1 MFLYWGGV
9 NSGTNHINRLLGFNK
24 KPHVWMSGRY
34 CFDTYTYM
42 GETEIMTTYFKTN
55 TNKVVTK
62 IKRRPVK
69 VPSREICF
77 VYGEKYNFIDDRTH
91 EKNRNFY
98 YESTIHNLDDFYPY
112 FSENK
117 WHDMLPIIFDTE
129 VVIRPTYLL
138 DDDIS
143 NSYIKECTNL
153 VPYKTDLIDTL
164 IHKLNIF
171 DIKKQ
176 SRRYVERTGRP
187 KYFQTIQDAYN
198 TDKNI
203 VWGHLDNI
211 IGEQRDIEQKLIDK
225 NIPYQH
231 FCLDGQSYS
240 IFDLDVSVSN
250 DLTSG
255 NFEHNTQYHILEGYA
270 KEYVTVRGLTD
281 MKLSGRIYDK
291 I

>member
-1 MFLYWGGV
+1 
-9 NSGTNHINRLLGFNK
+9 
-24 KPHVWMSGRY
+24 
-34 CFDTYTYM
+34 M

>member
-9 NSGTNHINRLLGFNK
+9 NSGTNHINRLLGFNE
-24 KPHVWMSGRY
+24 KPHVWMTGRY
-34 CFDTYTYM
+34 CFDTYTYKDKI
-42 GETEIMTTYFKTN
+42 EYTTSYFKTKSN
-55 TNKVVTK
+55 QVVTK
-62 IKRRPVK
+62 VLSRPVK
-69 VPSREICF
+69 VPSKEICF
-77 VYGEKYNFIDDRTH
+77 VYGEKYNFIDDRTN
-91 EKNRNFY
+91 ENNGNNEV
-98 YESTIHNLDDFYPY
+98 ESTTHSLEGFYPY

-129 VVIRPTYLL
+129 VVIRPTFLL

-143 NSYIKECTNL
+143 IPYIKKSINL
-153 VPYKTDLIDTL
+153 IPYKTDIIDTL

-171 DIKKQ
+171 DIRKQ
-176 SRRYVERTGRP
+176 SRRYMQRTGRP
-187 KYFQTIQDAYN
+187 KSFRTIEDAYRA
-198 TDKNI
+198 DKNI
-203 VWGHLDNI
+203 VWNHLDKI
-211 IGEQRDIEQKLIDK
+211 IGHQRDIEQKLIDK

-255 NFEHNTQYHILEGYA
+255 NFEHNAQYHILEGYA